1 MINKSNEMDN
11 IWVDKTQGFETQV
24 DKKYKKK
31 KREIILKNLIRI
43 FPKELEEFDKNCIS
57 YFCHIFY
64 VFTL

>member
-31 KREIILKNLIRI
+31 KERDN
-43 FPKELEEFDKNCIS
+43 S
-57 YFCHIFY
+57 
-64 VFTL
+64 